1 MHIYIFSKKAY
12 NMKQKSL
19 AKQFFQFSVL
29 LAASATASLAMA
41 NSPVGQ
47 WHTIDDKTGQPKS
60 MVVISEHQGIMRGRV
75 EKILR
80 KDADPNAKCD
90 KCSDDRKNLPIL
102 GMEIIRGAKKASGKN
117 IWEDGEILDPENGKT
132 YGLRLTPIEN
142 GAKLEVRGS
151 LGPFGRTQTW
161 VRVP

>member
-1 MHIYIFSKKAY
+1 MSFCIFSQKEF

-47 WHTIDDKTGQPKS
+47 WHTVDDKTGEPKS
-60 MVVISEHQGIMRGRV
+60 MVVISEQQGIMRGRV

-80 KDADPNAKCD
+80 KDADPSAKCD

-117 IWEDGEILDPENGKT
+117 VWEDGEILDPENGKT

-151 LGPFGRTQTW
+151 IGPFGRTQTW

>member
-1 MHIYIFSKKAY
+1 MPICIFFKKEH

>member
-1 MHIYIFSKKAY
+1 MHICIFSKKAY

>member
-1 MHIYIFSKKAY
+1 MHICIFYKKAH

>member
-1 MHIYIFSKKAY
+1 MTTNNFTTRFLKI
-12 NMKQKSL
+12 
-19 AKQFFQFSVL
+19 
-29 LAASATASLAMA
+29 SALMLSCFMTPFAIA

-47 WHTIDDKTGQPKS
+47 WHTLDEKTGELKS
-60 MVVISEHQGIMRGRV
+60 MVVITEQQGVIRGRV

-80 KDADPNAKCD
+80 KDADLNAKCE

-102 GMEIIRGAKKASGKN
+102 GLEIIRGAKKAQGQN
-117 IWEDGEILDPENGKT
+117 VWEGGEILDPENGRT
-132 YGLRLTPIEN
+132 YGLKIPPIDN

-151 LGPFGRTQTW
+151 FGPFGRTQTW